1 MRTSTFLL
9 VGSALLLCG
18 CGGNK
23 GAGNNAAEANTAA
36 ANTATVGNT
45 TASANTTAANTE
57 EGEDGAPP
65 ANGPA
70 APAAP
75 AAAAAASASVGACP
89 ILGSSDWLAEVH
101 HHGKRVVVT
110 GTVQVKSA
118 GYRVALDEGDLD
130 RGPPPVQHV
139 KLKVRPPEGPAAQVV
154 TRRPVQIVLR
164 NAGPGE
170 KVAIDCKG
178 TEIARTDVV
187 RP

>member
-1 MRTSTFLL
+1 MRTSSFLL
-9 VGSALLLCG
+9 VGSALLIWG

-23 GAGNNAAEANTAA
+23 GAGNNAAQTANNAAANTAAAGNTEAAANTAA
-36 ANTATVGNT
+36 ANT
-45 TASANTTAANTE
+45 E
-57 EGEDGAPP
+57 EGETGQAPGT
-65 ANGPA
+65 ARA

-75 AAAAAASASVGACP
+75 ATAAAAPASACP
-89 ILGSSDWLAEVH
+89 IVSSSDWLAEVH

-110 GTVQVKSA
+110 GTVEVKSA
-118 GYRVALDEGDLD
+118 GYRVALDQGDLD

-139 KLKVRPPEGPAAQVV
+139 KLKVKAPDQPNAPVV
-154 TRRPVQIVLR
+154 TRRPVRIVVR

-178 TEIARTDVV
+178 EEIARVDVV